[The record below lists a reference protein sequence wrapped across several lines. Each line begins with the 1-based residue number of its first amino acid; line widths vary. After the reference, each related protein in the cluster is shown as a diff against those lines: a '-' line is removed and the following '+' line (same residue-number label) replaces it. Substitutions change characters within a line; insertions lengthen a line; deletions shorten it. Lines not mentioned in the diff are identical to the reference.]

1 MSKFIPNSFQVPNAV
16 IDELMSVLSG
26 ADFKCYMLV
35 VRQTTGWNK
44 QKDAV
49 SISQMMEKCSLSNR
63 GVIDAC
69 EKLVELGLLTKSKG
83 FRGMN
88 VFSVNFDKVATC
100 ELSSHVN
107 SAHSTCELTSQVPM
121 NSAHTQNTTKQNT
134 NTKNTNLTVSN
145 ARTKKTSEFDLLE
158 QFGIE
163 GDLASDFIKHRKAI
177 KKPITDRVMKMLKTQ
192 ADIAGIP
199 IQLAVEIVLAATWQS
214 FQADFTWRPIAA
226 ALGWR
231 QFGNTTQQQQTNR
244 AGEIQDTTGFAKGM
258 TIEDGNG
265 GTFKC

>member
-16 IDELMSVLSG
+16 IDELMAELSG
-26 ADFKCYMLV
+26 AELKVYLFVLRK
-35 VRQTTGWNK
+35 TKGWNK
-44 QKDAV
+44 ADDAISV
-49 SISQMMEKCSLSNR
+49 SQFMESCNLSNR
-63 GVIDAC
+63 KVIDAC
-69 EKLVELGLLTKSKG
+69 NKLVELGLLEQKTGRNKIK
-83 FRGMN
+83 
-88 VFSVNFDKVATC
+88 VFSVKNYSCEESSVVKKVHSGS
-100 ELSSHVN
+100 EESSLSV
-107 SAHSTCELTSQVPM
+107 VKKV
-121 NSAHTQNTTKQNT
+121 HTQNNTKQN
-134 NTKNTNLTVSN
+134 NNNQNTNLTVSN

-163 GDLASDFIKHRKAI
+163 GDLATDFIKHRKAL

-199 IQLAVEIVLAATWQS
+199 IQLAVEIVLATTWQS
-214 FQADFTWRPIAA
+214 FRADFVWRPIAA

-231 QFGNTTQQQQTNR
+231 EFGNTTNR

-265 GTFKC
+265 GTIKC

>member
-26 ADFKCYMLV
+26 AEFKCYMLV

-88 VFSVNFDKVATC
+88 VFSVNFDKVSTC

-107 SAHSTCELTSQVPM
+107 SAHSTCELSSQVPV

-145 ARTKKTSEFDLLE
+145 ACTKKSSEFDLLE

-163 GDLASDFIKHRKAI
+163 GDLATDFVKHRKAC
-177 KKPITDRVMKMLKTQ
+177 KAPITKT
-192 ADIAGIP
+192 ALTGFKREAEKAGIS
-199 IQLAVEIVLAATWQS
+199 IQQAVTIAIERGWRGFNASWQWRDEQS
-214 FQADFTWRPIAA
+214 FAK
-226 ALGWR
+226 
-231 QFGNTTQQQQTNR
+231 NTQSQNQSTAQLRMNDPGCMAGQIVNIE
-244 AGEIQDTTGFAKGM
+244 GEIW
-258 TIEDGNG
+258 EL
-265 GTFKC
+265 

>member
-1 MSKFIPNSFQVPNAV
+1 MSNIFIPNSFQVPNAL
-16 IDELMSVLSG
+16 IDEVVADLSG
-26 ADFKCYMLV
+26 AELKCYLFI
-35 VRQTTGWNK
+35 VRKTVGWNK
-44 QKDAV
+44 ESDAI
-49 SISQMMEKCSLSNR
+49 SISQFMSALKLSNKT
-63 GVIDAC
+63 VVDAC
-69 EKLVELGLLTKSKG
+69 KRLAELGLILQKTG
-83 FRGMN
+83 VRN
-88 VFSVNFDKVATC
+88 TNIFSLNLCKNFTS
-100 ELSSHVN
+100 EENSHVKKVQAT
-107 SAHSTCELTSQVPM
+107 SVKTSQDPVKKL
-121 NSAHTQNTTKQNT
+121 HTQSNTIKNNIT
-134 NTKNTNLTVSN
+134 NTNLTVSN

-163 GDLASDFIKHRKAI
+163 GDLATDFVKHRKAL

-199 IQLAVEIVLAATWQS
+199 IQLAVEIILATAWQS

-231 QFGNTTQQQQTNR
+231 EFGNTTNR

-265 GTFKC
+265 GTIEC

>member
-1 MSKFIPNSFQVPNAV
+1 M
-16 IDELMSVLSG
+16 
-26 ADFKCYMLV
+26 
-35 VRQTTGWNK
+35 
-44 QKDAV
+44 
-49 SISQMMEKCSLSNR
+49 
-63 GVIDAC
+63 
-69 EKLVELGLLTKSKG
+69 
-83 FRGMN
+83 
-88 VFSVNFDKVATC
+88 
-100 ELSSHVN
+100 
-107 SAHSTCELTSQVPM
+107 
-121 NSAHTQNTTKQNT
+121 
-134 NTKNTNLTVSN
+134 
-145 ARTKKTSEFDLLE
+145 LE

-199 IQLAVEIVLAATWQS
+199 IQLAVEIVLATAWQS

-231 QFGNTTQQQQTNR
+231 EFGNTAHQQTNR
-244 AGEIQDTTGFAKGM
+244 AGEIKDTTGFAKGM